1 MMRYLDGN
9 TEELSE
15 EEALAVSVVVDLSV
29 YSIIKMLAK
38 INSYKQILAY

>member
-1 MMRYLDGN
+1 MRYLDGN
-9 TEELSE
+9 QDELSE
-15 EEALAVSVVVDLSV
+15 EEALAVSVIVDLSV